1 MICRYGML
9 FQLYPLPNLNPH
21 QPQFITKSYGTSCS
35 CNGGSADSVQGITFS
50 DYLLHAHTNY
60 NFGRTHRHKFRRL
73 VPLAGCACI
82 LRDEFT
88 KIYTRS
94 HKMSFIHVHMIQRP
108 KAIHVYGYKSVEELV
123 KAKKIAIRGD
133 GKSPD
138 QKVIDMQLQ
147 AANLVYI
154 FDVII
159 LSVTANKSGRLT
171 VETSFLPL
179 NSSKGGTLKKH

>member
-21 QPQFITKSYGTSCS
+21 QPQFITKSYGTSCLY
-35 CNGGSADSVQGITFS
+35 AQA
-50 DYLLHAHTNY
+50 HAMEAQLTLC

-94 HKMSFIHVHMIQRP
+94 HKMSFIHVHMIQRS
-108 KAIHVYGYKSVEELV
+108 KAIHVYGYKSIEEPV
-123 KAKKIAIRGD
+123 KAKKMHNFFHVFAVC
-133 GKSPD
+133 KH
-138 QKVIDMQLQ
+138 
-147 AANLVYI
+147 
-154 FDVII
+154 
-159 LSVTANKSGRLT
+159 
-171 VETSFLPL
+171 
-179 NSSKGGTLKKH
+179 KKAFN